1 MKSKVKYLLISLTV
15 VLFIGL
21 TILANYMYTSARKIM
36 PMSHVYVCDN
46 PAEDSEFDVWMKNEL
61 GLNWVPTYLI
71 IRNDYVIGTIRGG
84 IPESQFTSE
93 LGTILINNW
102 QIAEL
107 PNIEISNVNGERQ
120 VLADVLPNNDSFYIL
135 EISWIDCPDCIF
147 QDENFTEDVYLEYG
161 TNIIYRYYIHSTQ
174 EEVLAKYE

>member
-1 MKSKVKYLLISLTV
+1 MKSKVKYLLISLAV
-15 VLFIGL
+15 VVFIGL
-21 TILANYMYTSARKIM
+21 IILANFMYINARKTM

-46 PAEDSEFDVWMKNEL
+46 PAEDSEFDIWMKNEL

-84 IPESQFTSE
+84 VPESQFTSE

-107 PNIEISNVNGERQ
+107 PDIEISNINGERQ

-135 EISWIDCPDCIF
+135 EISWVDCPDCIF
-147 QDENFTEDVYLEYG
+147 QDENFTEDVYLKYG

>member
-1 MKSKVKYLLISLTV
+1 MKSKVKYLIISLIV
-15 VLFIGL
+15 VVFIGL
-21 TILANYMYTSARKIM
+21 TVLANYMYTNARKIM
-36 PMSHVYVCDN
+36 PISHVYVCDN
-46 PAEDSEFDVWMKNEL
+46 PTEDSEFDVWMKNEL

-71 IRNDYVIGTIRGG
+71 IRNDYVIGTIKGG

-107 PNIEISNVNGERQ
+107 PDIEISNVNGERQ

-135 EISWIDCPDCIF
+135 EISWVDCLDCIF
-147 QDENFTEDVYLEYG
+147 QDENFTEDVYLKYG